1 MFAAAALIRKDMNF
15 SGALNI
21 MVFFQNL
28 KLRWKL
34 LVMVLPLVVV
44 PILLVGGVIGFI
56 STRQAFQGIT
66 QASKADL
73 EHMSSF
79 TLNLLDAHYQQ
90 YQVYKLDKV
99 ATVRRNLGN
108 LVNLAYSLVETQH
121 KQYADGH
128 QDIDGAK
135 VEASRALKK
144 VSVGETGY
152 IYAMNSSG
160 GLEVHIASEGENVYD
175 AQDENGRFFI
185 REMCQAAVAAEPG
198 EVLYIVYPWRNT
210 ILGDEHARQKVVA
223 YRYFAPWDWIVAVGG
238 YLDETYEDL
247 AFENRAFAELK
258 KQIKEK
264 KVGRTGYIYAMDI
277 DGNLQIH
284 PFRESENIYDEQ
296 DNSGR
301 YFIREIIER
310 KQGWIRYP
318 WKNQGDVE
326 PRMKIARYEYF
337 EPWKWIIAVGSY
349 EDEFYGPATTITSRI
364 LITIAILTVLVGAVS
379 TALVFL
385 TADLFTEPIRR
396 MISVMRRV
404 RQGRI
409 DEKMPVTSG
418 DELGELA
425 MSFNRMAEILKRNQ
439 DLEAN
444 LEHQGRMASLGVLSS
459 GVAHEINNPLGVI
472 LGYAGY
478 LEGKLDP
485 SDPYYRYIH
494 EIKHESRRCMKIVQ
508 DLLSYAKTP
517 TPALVETDINEILD
531 QIIDFAASHAVMSR
545 VEVHKDFAVE
555 LPPVMVDGDQIRQVA
570 INLIL
575 NAGSAMADGG
585 RLEVKTFRGKE
596 NIITIT
602 FSDSGNGISPDD
614 LEKVF
619 EPFFTTKEKGTG
631 LGLAITKQIIEA
643 HQGSIR
649 ISSDRGRGTTVTVSL
664 PIRQEGF

>member
-1 MFAAAALIRKDMNF
+1 M
-15 SGALNI
+15 GY
-21 MVFFQNL
+21 FQNL

-34 LVMVLPLVVV
+34 LFMVLPLVVI

-56 STRQAFQGIT
+56 STKQAFQGIT

-79 TLNLLDAHYQQ
+79 TLDILNAHYQQ
-90 YQVYKLDKV
+90 YQVYKKDKV
-99 ATVRRNLGN
+99 TAVRRNLGN
-108 LVNLAYSLVETQH
+108 LVNLAYTLVEAQH
-121 KQYADGH
+121 RQYAEGH
-128 QDIDGAK
+128 EDVDAAK
-135 VEASRALKK
+135 VEAGRALKK

-175 AQDENGRFFI
+175 ARDEDGRFFI
-185 REMCQAAVAAEPG
+185 KEMSRAAVAADPG

-210 ILGDEHARQKVVA
+210 ILGDEYARQKIVA
-223 YRYFAPWDWIVAVGG
+223 YRYFAPWDWIIAVGA

-247 AFENRAFAELK
+247 AFENRAFEELK
-258 KQIKEK
+258 KRIKEK
-264 KVGRTGYIYAMDI
+264 KVGRTGYIYAVDTE
-277 DGNLQIH
+277 GNLLIH
-284 PFRESENIYDEQ
+284 PSREGENIYDAQ
-296 DNSGR
+296 DESGR

-318 WKNQGDVE
+318 WKNQNDAE
-326 PRMKIARYEYF
+326 SRMKIVHYDYF
-337 EPWKWIIAVGSY
+337 EPWKWVVAVGSY
-349 EDEFYGPATTITSRI
+349 EDEFYGTATTITGRI
-364 LITIAILTVLVGAVS
+364 LVTMAILTVLVGAVS
-379 TALVFL
+379 TALVFV
-385 TADLFTEPIRR
+385 TADVFTEPIHR
-396 MISVMRRV
+396 MISVMRRA
-404 RQGRI
+404 RRGRL
-409 DEKMPVTSG
+409 DEKITVASG

-425 MSFNRMAEILKRNQ
+425 ASFNRMTEVLKRNQ
-439 DLEAN
+439 ELEEN

-478 LEGKLDP
+478 LEGKLDS

-517 TPALVETDINEILD
+517 TPALVETDINALLG
-531 QIIDFAASHAVMSR
+531 QIIDFAAGHAVMAN
-545 VEVHKDFAVE
+545 VEVRKDFADQ

-575 NAGSAMADGG
+575 NAGAAMETGG
-585 RLEVKTFRGKE
+585 RLAVKTSRE
-596 NIITIT
+596 AEDTVTII
-602 FSDSGNGISPDD
+602 FSDSGKGISPDD
-614 LEKVF
+614 LDKVF

-631 LGLAITKQIIEA
+631 LGLAITKQIVEA
-643 HQGSIR
+643 HQGKIS
-649 ISSDRGRGTTVTVSL
+649 ISSDIGRGTTVTVNL
-664 PIRQEGF
+664 PIQQEEL